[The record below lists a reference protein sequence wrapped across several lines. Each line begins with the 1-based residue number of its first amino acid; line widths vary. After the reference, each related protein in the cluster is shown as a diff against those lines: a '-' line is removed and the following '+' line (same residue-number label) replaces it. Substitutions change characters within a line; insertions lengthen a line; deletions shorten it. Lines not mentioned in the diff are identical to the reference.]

1 MEVIRDFTQL
11 NVWRKGHVLV
21 LSIYKITKKF
31 PKEEKFGLVDQMK
44 RAAVSVTSNIAEG
57 FGRRSWKD
65 KAQFYVM
72 ASGSLIELKNQ
83 LYVARDVGY
92 ISGNEFKQL
101 NDLTVE
107 VSKMI
112 NGMIRKA
119 KENGSS

>member
-11 NVWRKGHVLV
+11 NVWQKGHVLV
-21 LSIYKITKKF
+21 LNIYKITRKF
-31 PKEEKFGLVDQMK
+31 PKEEKFGLVDQMR

-65 KAQFYVM
+65 KAQFYVI

-83 LYVARDVGY
+83 LYVAKDVDY
-92 ISGNEFKQL
+92 ISKSDFEQL
-101 NDLTVE
+101 NNLAVE

-119 KENGSS
+119 RER